1 MDANGREYL
10 LMNVFGRLGLPVK
23 LVVSEEEIRDAF
35 RKTAGEAHPDS
46 GGSEADFAAMQAAQE
61 VLLSPARR
69 LKAWL
74 EVKGGEVDSRGMIDS
89 GLMDLFQEVA
99 EVGTVA
105 EAAVKAKE
113 KAQSALAKGMAEVS
127 LMTAREKVG
136 ALLSKIGEGIAE
148 RVSRFPDIEVE
159 KSFEFGA
166 KVMRDLVFLEK
177 WRGTLRGLYGRL
189 M

>member
-1 MDANGREYL
+1 
-10 LMNVFGRLGLPVK
+10 MNAFERLGLSPG
-23 LVVSEEEIRDAF
+23 LTISEEEIRDAF
-35 RKTAGEAHPDS
+35 RTKASGEHPDS
-46 GGSEADFAAMQAAQE
+46 GGDEVEFAAMQAAQE

-74 EVKGGEVDSRGMIDS
+74 EVEGGEVDSRGMIDS

-99 EVGTVA
+99 GAGSGA

-113 KAQSALAKGMAEVS
+113 KAQSALAKGMADVS
-127 LMTAREKVG
+127 LMAAREKVG
-136 ALLSKIGEGIAE
+136 ALLSKIVEEIEE
-148 RVSRFPDIEVE
+148 RVSRFPEIEE
-159 KSFEFGA
+159 KADVSLGA

-177 WRGTLRGLYGRL
+177 WRGTLRGLFGRL

>member
-1 MDANGREYL
+1 
-10 LMNVFGRLGLPVK
+10 MNAFERLGLQVR

-35 RKTAGEAHPDS
+35 RKQAAVAHPDS
-46 GGSEADFAAMQAAQE
+46 GGDAAEFAAIQAAQE

-69 LKAWL
+69 IKEWL
-74 EVKGGEVDSRGMIDS
+74 DVAGAEVDSRGMIDS

-99 EVGTVA
+99 AVGSA
-105 EAAVKAKE
+105 ADAAVKAKE

-127 LMTAREKVG
+127 LMAAREKVG
-136 ALLSKIGEGIAE
+136 TLLNKIVEGIAQ
-148 RVSRFPDIEVE
+148 RVFRFSEIADQKDITL
-159 KSFEFGA
+159 GA

-177 WRGTLRGLYGRL
+177 WRATLRGLYGRL